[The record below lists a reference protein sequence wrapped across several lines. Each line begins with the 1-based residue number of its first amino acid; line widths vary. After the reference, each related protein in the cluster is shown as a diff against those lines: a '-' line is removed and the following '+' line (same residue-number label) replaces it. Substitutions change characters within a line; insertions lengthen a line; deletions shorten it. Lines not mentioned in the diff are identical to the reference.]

1 MKKNKN
7 ALPALEQAIKN
18 LPDIYQK
25 YFNWLR
31 SYSKPNTIKTYLHN
45 LKKAEQLLGKPLI
58 DCSKEDF
65 ISFKAVLNDEKKWLG
80 KTSTANAML
89 SAIQSFIG
97 YCIDEEIIDKNPIP
111 RKFSFPKDNN
121 MRELTI
127 FNHHLEDLRKMLK
140 DQVVHISD
148 SIRRYGGDRS
158 QVMIALQKRL
168 AVNMLIDLGCRL
180 GELLA
185 VTKSEIFTQKA
196 MIDGKEKEYT
206 MCRVFIFKKT
216 GIEPGTK
223 IFPLSEETRDALS
236 DYLDKAPPE
245 VRIGT
250 ERLFLVKE
258 RQMQRY
264 IEDVKEDFNK
274 LIEDSGVKFTAH
286 SFRHLFSTRLSKANI
301 NGYQVQKFM
310 GHSNIQS
317 PSRYVHVEISD
328 SIAAFERMKQCVN

>member
-1 MKKNKN
+1 MKKNK
-7 ALPALEQAIKN
+7 ATLSALEQAIHN
-18 LPDIYQK
+18 LPEIYQK

-31 SYSKPNTIKTYLHN
+31 SYSKPNTIRTYLHN
-45 LKKAEQLLGKPLI
+45 LKKAEQLLGKPLA
-58 DCSKEDF
+58 DCSKDDF
-65 ISFKAVLNDEKKWLG
+65 ISFKAILNDEKKWLG

-97 YCIDEEIIDKNPIP
+97 YCLDEEIIDKNPIP

-121 MRELTI
+121 VRELTI
-127 FNHHLEDLRKMLK
+127 FNHHLDDLRKMLK
-140 DQVVHISD
+140 DQVTHISD
-148 SIRRYGGDRS
+148 SVRRYGGDQS
-158 QVMIALQKRL
+158 QVIIALQKRL

-185 VTKSEIFTQKA
+185 VTKNEVFTQKA
-196 MIDGKEKEYT
+196 MIDSHEKEYT
-206 MCRVFIFKKT
+206 MCRVFIFKKS

-223 IFPLSEETRDALS
+223 VFPLSEETVDALNA
-236 DYLDKAPPE
+236 YLNEAPPE
-245 VRIGT
+245 VRMGT
-250 ERLFLVKE
+250 HKLFLVRE

-274 LIEDSGVKFTAH
+274 VVEDSGVQFTAH

-301 NGYQVQKFM
+301 NGYHVQKFM

-317 PSRYVHVEISD
+317 PSRYMHIEVSD